1 MGRKEG
7 SSFKALIDYIM
18 RDDACDQNHILHHNL
33 LGRTRDE
40 VVAELEQNAR
50 CLKKRKNGNAAYHEV
65 VSIRCVPGMDREEQK
80 RKLVEIAERYVR
92 MRAPNCLV
100 LGALHDDHDDH
111 IHIHL
116 LISANELGESKRHRL
131 TKAAFRKIAIEMERR
146 VLADY
151 PELKQD
157 VAIEKEAKV
166 KRSRQA
172 SAMKARTG
180 RLPVQ
185 DSMAADLVQVFQS
198 VGSINE
204 LHEQMKLRELAFY
217 QRGKIVGVINTGT
230 GKRHRLPTLGID
242 GDYET
247 MKARLLGRNE
257 AQDNAQEHK
266 RTTADATRDETH
278 TIKETGMLDLT
289 TLLQGVGALADV
301 VSLSD
306 TLRSSADAG
315 AEKSQA
321 EVASERQASAAQ
333 KKTDREIIAEARRAE
348 MEKLRSD
355 RESARSKTLTRR
367 R

>member
-1 MGRKEG
+1 MHA
-7 SSFKALIDYIM
+7 SI
-18 RDDACDQNHILHHNL
+18 
-33 LGRTRDE
+33 
-40 VVAELEQNAR
+40 AEL
-50 CLKKRKNGNAAYHEV
+50 G
-65 VSIRCVPGMDREEQK
+65 
-80 RKLVEIAERYVR
+80 
-92 MRAPNCLV
+92 
-100 LGALHDDHDDH
+100 
-111 IHIHL
+111 
-116 LISANELGESKRHRL
+116 
-131 TKAAFRKIAIEMERR
+131 
-146 VLADY
+146 
-151 PELKQD
+151 
-157 VAIEKEAKV
+157 
-166 KRSRQA
+166 
-172 SAMKARTG
+172 
-180 RLPVQ
+180 
-185 DSMAADLVQVFQS
+185 
-198 VGSINE
+198 
-204 LHEQMKLRELAFY
+204 EQMKLRELAFY

-247 MKARLLGRNE
+247 MKARLLCRNE

-266 RTTADATRDETH
+266 RTTAEATRDETH

-355 RESARSKTLTRR
+355 RENARSKTLTRR